1 MTSRPQSFEA
11 HGSPA
16 KLARKLLILGA
27 LPAVLMFAAL
37 MLFFTYVRLQ
47 DANERV
53 AEHSQIVA
61 DSLASALEYAVVSGN
76 TDVLN
81 DIISESLRRS
91 HADWIRVTN
100 VGGDVIGFVSHAS
113 ANADASDRK
122 RADVEARIATF
133 VALTLDKHIYVAE
146 ILQKPLNMN
155 GLNTPEWFDPGL
167 SFVGGALR
175 VGSVQVGVDPNLLA
189 SKRSGIL
196 WTSLA
201 LSTALL
207 LFTMLLVNYFLT
219 NVLRPI
225 RSIGLRIK
233 ALSHHDYNVTP
244 VNQHRNSE
252 ELITIEI
259 RLNEL
264 ARHLKEQ
271 QELQEHTL
279 TQTRSALEQAE
290 RNSQAK
296 SDFMD
301 IASHELQTP
310 LRAVLSTVKLIERG
324 SLSKNQ
330 SEYLTTASRAAQDL
344 SLVINDI
351 LEYSRLDRG
360 TAILRSY
367 TFDLHQ
373 LIHNCVASHRQ
384 VAVETGLT
392 LDLSFQSGFPDVA
405 MVHGDAPKLRHI
417 IAGLLDN
424 SIKSSHDGNVQIEAY
439 LKPLGSV
446 QPPDHRNN
454 ADQLPTAVLLSIA
467 VSNTAAQ
474 DLSHSLGV
482 SFDDFDDCDKVNHGN
497 LSGNTGFMGL
507 SLPLVQ
513 RLIELMGGQLNVVA
527 NAGVHSLLRF
537 EIPFEQ
543 QKTPTPVARA
553 GVLMPP

>member
-1 MTSRPQSFEA
+1 
-11 HGSPA
+11 
-16 KLARKLLILGA
+16 
-27 LPAVLMFAAL
+27 
-37 MLFFTYVRLQ
+37 
-47 DANERV
+47 
-53 AEHSQIVA
+53 
-61 DSLASALEYAVVSGN
+61 
-76 TDVLN
+76 
-81 DIISESLRRS
+81 
-91 HADWIRVTN
+91 
-100 VGGDVIGFVSHAS
+100 
-113 ANADASDRK
+113 
-122 RADVEARIATF
+122 
-133 VALTLDKHIYVAE
+133 LDKHIYVAE

-360 TAILRSY
+360 TAVLRSY

-384 VAVETGLT
+384 IAVETGLT

>member
-1 MTSRPQSFEA
+1 MTSRPRSSEA
-11 HGSPA
+11 HRPPA

-53 AEHSQIVA
+53 AKHSQIVA
-61 DSLASALEYAVVSGN
+61 DSLASVLEYAVVSGN
-76 TDVLN
+76 TSVLN

-100 VGGDVIGFVSHAS
+100 VRGDVLGFVSH

-122 RADVEARIATF
+122 RADVEARITTF
-133 VALTLDKHIYVAE
+133 AAPALDNNIYTAE

-155 GLNTPEWFDPGL
+155 GLDTPEWFDPGL

-175 VGSVQVGVDPNLLA
+175 VGSVKVGADPDLLA
-189 SKRSGIL
+189 SKRRGIL

-207 LFTMLLVNYFLT
+207 LLTMFLVNYFLT
-219 NVLRPI
+219 DILRPI

-233 ALSHHDYNVTP
+233 ALSHHDYSVKP
-244 VNQHRNSE
+244 VNQYRNSK

-264 ARHLKEQ
+264 AQHLEEQ
-271 QELQEHTL
+271 RELQEHTL

-310 LRAVLSTVKLIERG
+310 LRAVLSTVELIERV
-324 SLSKNQ
+324 SLSKSQ

-360 TAILRSY
+360 TAVLRSY
-367 TFDLHQ
+367 PFDLHQ
-373 LIHNCVASHRQ
+373 LIHNCVASHRHI
-384 VAVETGLT
+384 AVEAGLT

-405 MVHGDAPKLRHI
+405 MVHGDAPKLRQI

-424 SIKSSHDGNVQIEAY
+424 SIKSSHDGNVQIEAC
-439 LKPLGSV
+439 LKSLDSAEM
-446 QPPDHRNN
+446 PDHRND
-454 ADQLPTAVLLSIA
+454 ADQLPPAVLLSIA
-467 VSNTAAQ
+467 VFSTAAQ
-474 DLSHSLGV
+474 ALSHSLGA
-482 SFDDFDDCDKVNHGN
+482 SFDNFDDFDNVGQGN

-513 RLIELMGGQLNVVA
+513 RLIELMGGQLKVEA
-527 NAGVHSLLRF
+527 NADGHSLLRF

-543 QKTPTPVARA
+543 
-553 GVLMPP
+553 